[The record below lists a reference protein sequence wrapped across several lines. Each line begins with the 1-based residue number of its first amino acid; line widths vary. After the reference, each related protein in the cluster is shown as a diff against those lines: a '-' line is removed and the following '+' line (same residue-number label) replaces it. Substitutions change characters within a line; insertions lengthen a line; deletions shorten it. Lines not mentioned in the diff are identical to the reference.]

1 MQSLIEF
8 APLVVF
14 FGAWAL
20 TDIYGATAAL
30 MVAMLLLLG
39 WDWLSTRKLPKMH
52 TLSAV
57 LVWVF
62 GAATLILHDPLFIK
76 WKASIYYWLVAVV
89 LVGSIWIGKKTVLER
104 LLGQAL
110 PEDLKVERPV
120 WRNASLVAA
129 LFHLALGAVNI
140 WVAYTMSERAWVIFK
155 TWIALPVWLVFNMGI
170 VLWIMRGYEPKDTPE
185 QPT

>member
-1 MQSLIEF
+1 
-8 APLVVF
+8 
-14 FGAWAL
+14 
-20 TDIYGATAAL
+20 
-30 MVAMLLLLG
+30 
-39 WDWLSTRKLPKMH
+39 
-52 TLSAV
+52 
-57 LVWVF
+57 
-62 GAATLILHDPLFIK
+62 
-76 WKASIYYWLVAVV
+76 
-89 LVGSIWIGKKTVLER
+89 
-104 LLGQAL
+104 L